1 MSDRARDT
9 AVVWLVRLSVAAGV
23 VWTAVSEW
31 QLARII
37 GAPSWVAPAL
47 PLAIDAYVVAAVR
60 AGRRPDLAFAL
71 TIMSCAQI
79 AARLLDAGQVQVSV
93 TLVALV
99 SILVPL
105 TIWRVHALADDG
117 HANQKVESAAALAN
131 QPAPVANRAEV
142 QAPAEVRANQ
152 ASEVPNQPANHLPN
166 QVPNLPEPAANHLP
180 NQAAEPATNQVHADT
195 EPRANQTPEPAEP
208 NRVNL
213 TRNEPKRTK
222 PKTNT
227 TPAPAAKPTNP
238 GIPPVLNQV
247 QQILDLIDEHGYDTV
262 KLGFVMEQTGM
273 AKTKAYN
280 TLVEARAT
288 WQERQDN
295 QTEEDSDA

>member
-1 MSDRARDT
+1 MTGRTRDT

-71 TIMSCAQI
+71 MIMSCAQI

-105 TIWRVHALADDG
+105 TIWRVHALADAE
-117 HANQKVESAAALAN
+117 HANQEAESAKAPTN
-131 QPAPVANRAEV
+131 QAVAVPNQAVV
-142 QAPAEVRANQ
+142 QAPPQVQGNQ
-152 ASEVPNQPANHLPN
+152 SAPVPNQPANRPLNQVPNQPNQPSTQVPNQPVNQVQPPVPNQAQNPAPN
-166 QVPNLPEPAANHLP
+166 QVPPAGP
-180 NQAAEPATNQVHADT
+180 NPVQNQ
-195 EPRANQTPEPAEP
+195 
-208 NRVNL
+208 
-213 TRNEPKRTK
+213 PKRPK
-222 PKTNT
+222 PKP
-227 TPAPAAKPTNP
+227 TPANPTAASAQGQQSPA
-238 GIPPVLNQV
+238 IPPVTEQV
-247 QQILDLIDEHGYDTV
+247 RQVLDLIEAKGFEEV
-262 KLGFVMEQTGM
+262 KLKLVMDETGWS
-273 AKTKAYN
+273 KTTAYN
-280 TLVEARAT
+280 RLVEARTA
-288 WQERQDN
+288 WQEQHEN
-295 QTEEDSDA
+295 GSNP

>member
-1 MSDRARDT
+1 MSERARDT

-93 TLVALV
+93 TLVAFV

-105 TIWRVHALADDG
+105 TIWRVHALADSD
-117 HANQKVESAAALAN
+117 HANQEAESAVAS
-131 QPAPVANRAEV
+131 ANRPVGVPNPEKV
-142 QAPAEVRANQ
+142 QAPAAVRTNLPA
-152 ASEVPNQPANHLPN
+152 EVPNRPANPGAN
-166 QVPNLPEPAANHLP
+166 QVLNLPEPAANLAP
-180 NQAAEPATNQVHADT
+180 NPAA
-195 EPRANQTPEPAEP
+195 EPRANQVQVAAEPAPKPTPEPAQP
-208 NRVNL
+208 KSVNL
-213 TRNEPKRTK
+213 ARTEPKPTK
-222 PKTNT
+222 PKTVPKR
-227 TPAPAAKPTNP
+227 PAPSTPTNP
-238 GIPPVLNQV
+238 GIPPVLDQV

-273 AKTKAYN
+273 KKTAAYN
-280 TLVEARAT
+280 TLVEARGT
-288 WQERQDN
+288 WQERQDKQSGDN
-295 QTEEDSDA
+295 DS

>member
-1 MSDRARDT
+1 MSERAGDT

-105 TIWRVHALADDG
+105 TIWRVHALADAE
-117 HANQKVESAAALAN
+117 HANQEAEPAKAPAN
-131 QPAPVANRAEV
+131 QPKQLPNQPVVQTPIQVQANR
-142 QAPAEVRANQ
+142 PAQ
-152 ASEVPNQPANHLPN
+152 VPNQPANRPVNQVPNQPNQPPAQVPNQPVNQVQPGAPN
-166 QVPNLPEPAANHLP
+166 QVPNPSPKPVPAAGP
-180 NQAAEPATNQVHADT
+180 NLVRNQ
-195 EPRANQTPEPAEP
+195 
-208 NRVNL
+208 
-213 TRNEPKRTK
+213 PKRPNPK
-222 PKTNT
+222 PT
-227 TPAPAAKPTNP
+227 PTNP
-238 GIPPVLNQV
+238 TTASAPSQQPPAIPPVTEQV
-247 QQILDLIDEHGYDTV
+247 RQILDLIEAEGFDEV
-262 KLGFVMEQTGM
+262 KLKRVMDETGM
-273 AKTKAYN
+273 KKTTAYN
-280 TLVEARAT
+280 ALIDARAI
-288 WQERQDN
+288 WQEQHEN
-295 QTEEDSDA
+295 GSNP